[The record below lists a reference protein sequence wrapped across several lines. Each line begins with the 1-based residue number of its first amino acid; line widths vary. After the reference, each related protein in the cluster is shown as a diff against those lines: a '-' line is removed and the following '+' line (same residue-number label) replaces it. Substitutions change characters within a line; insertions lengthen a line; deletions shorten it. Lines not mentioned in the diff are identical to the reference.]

1 MDSLHAHRR
10 QRHERTMKSSRLT
23 LQNPSSSQPGQD
35 SDQHSTRLALQ
46 SCLERLEHLKRV
58 NRLDP
63 RVHAEIQEI
72 HSLFMDLLDNY
83 QSDVMMADSGG
94 YGGTVVP
101 QAGIAIPPFVSSHDS
116 GFVPQPAPYRTSF
129 GVMGSLSEGRGA
141 LQGLLPHSVRSS
153 TDYRP
158 AAQPSLTQP
167 QHSMNSEAFSGFRD
181 PCITESL
188 TEGVN
193 PRFGQLFQDLS
204 LRDTSDPVH
213 KPTALPFQGI
223 YYEHVAP
230 SSSARPDERLSVPV
244 VQVSQVKDKVKCT
257 WHGCAVLV
265 NKDNLTRHVEE
276 VHEGKI
282 KVVCAGCGRKFK
294 RQYQMNEHV
303 LRFKCGRS

>member
-1 MDSLHAHRR
+1 MTFHCVQFPNFCDVFLT
-10 QRHERTMKSSRLT
+10 TMKSSRLT

-101 QAGIAIPPFVSSHDS
+101 QAGIAIPPFVFSHDS

-141 LQGLLPHSVRSS
+141 VRAGLLPHSVRSS

-167 QHSMNSEAFSGFRD
+167 QHSMISEAFSGFRD

-193 PRFGQLFQDLS
+193 PRFGQNISLDLS

-230 SSSARPDERLSVPV
+230 SSSARPDERPS
-244 VQVSQVKDKVKCT
+244 
-257 WHGCAVLV
+257 VLV